1 MSAPGWWGSLL
12 DLASQVVS
20 SDKTSAVAVSA
31 PGGVRITAG
40 ELRSA
45 IAALKTLDVGSL
57 EAAVA
62 ARLVNVADDET
73 AANAVLSVAAT
84 FVPEVAMLEDLVKVG
99 EVVVPLALA
108 NWRAH
113 PIVNPEVDAN
123 AYRGRGARGN

>member
-45 IAALKTLDVGSL
+45 IAALKTLNVGSL
-57 EAAVA
+57 E
-62 ARLVNVADDET
+62 T
-73 AANAVLSVAAT
+73 AANEALSVAAT
-84 FVPEVAMLEDLVKVG
+84 FVPQVATLEDLVKVG

-123 AYRGRGARGN
+123 AYRGRGGRGN